1 MHQIDRSYSFEKYS
15 QQPLIIILIILIKH
29 PHSNLNNTT
38 EKCPKILTNRNY
50 IKSHFLSPISLF
62 IIKIIFFIHYK
73 KKKEKG
79 IHFVSN
85 ALLQFIISF
94 NLSDQWNWNGNG
106 SFRSELPCCSF
117 NIPIDRTRVFFF
129 FFSFSLPFSL
139 LSRFRDRDSVSRI
152 STGRRNK
159 LERMKVVHE
168 RSSFVSSNVPLP
180 STESGRGSRL
190 FLESRTNAVL
200 TTHAFFH
207 YHHPR
212 SLSLLHL
219 WRDEEIMALS
229 LFLSLDFTL
238 SIELDFKF
246 FFFLSRE
253 RERIGDVR
261 RK

>member
-73 KKKEKG
+73 KKKKEKG

-106 SFRSELPCCSF
+106 PGSFRSELPCCSF
-117 NIPIDRTRVFFF
+117 NIPIGRTRVFFF
-129 FFSFSLPFSL
+129 FFL
-139 LSRFRDRDSVSRI
+139 
-152 STGRRNK
+152 
-159 LERMKVVHE
+159 
-168 RSSFVSSNVPLP
+168 
-180 STESGRGSRL
+180 
-190 FLESRTNAVL
+190 
-200 TTHAFFH
+200 
-207 YHHPR
+207 
-212 SLSLLHL
+212 SLSLFHSCLASVIAIPCHASVQAVGTN
-219 WRDEEIMALS
+219 W
-229 LFLSLDFTL
+229 
-238 SIELDFKF
+238 K
-246 FFFLSRE
+246 
-253 RERIGDVR
+253 G
-261 RK
+261 